1 MSEEIKEYNVIL
13 NNEQVKTL
21 MEEMKEKD
29 KKIERLNNI
38 IDGTKKYCFKRMSEL
53 NIIQEKDKDKRLKN
67 FCDNKI
73 NAFLEVITEI
83 KMLKDSDKE

>member
-1 MSEEIKEYNVIL
+1 
-13 NNEQVKTL
+13 
-21 MEEMKEKD
+21 
-29 KKIERLNNI
+29 
-38 IDGTKKYCFKRMSEL
+38 MSEL